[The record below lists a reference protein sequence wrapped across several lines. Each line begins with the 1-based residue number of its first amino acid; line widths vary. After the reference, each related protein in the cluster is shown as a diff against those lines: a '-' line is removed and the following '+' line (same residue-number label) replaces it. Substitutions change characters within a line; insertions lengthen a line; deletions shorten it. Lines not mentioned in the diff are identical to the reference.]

1 MKVLVTGTSG
11 FIGQHLATALI
22 EHGHEVIGLDR
33 QQPRFPVNYVF
44 YECDILDTAKLTQVV
59 STTAPHA
66 IVHLAART
74 DLGEKR
80 DLGGYA
86 ANIEGVANLIVAIR
100 ATPSIQRAI
109 YTSTQLVCRLGYVPS
124 SDQDYKPTTL
134 YGESK
139 VEGEKIVRREDG
151 GGVVWCIVRP
161 TTVWGPGMNP
171 HYQRFLR
178 MIRNGTYV
186 HIGRRPRMKSYGFVG
201 NVVHQYCRILEA
213 PSESVRRKT
222 FYLGDYE
229 AVSLRAWADALA
241 GQLGARRILTVPET
255 IARVAAR
262 LGDGINAAG
271 FRNFPFNSFRLNNVL
286 TESRFDLTETRK
298 LCGDSP
304 YSLEAA
310 AAMTAEWWRHRG

>member
-1 MKVLVTGTSG
+1 
-11 FIGQHLATALI
+11 
-22 EHGHEVIGLDR
+22 
-33 QQPRFPVNYVF
+33 
-44 YECDILDTAKLTQVV
+44 
-59 STTAPHA
+59 
-66 IVHLAART
+66 
-74 DLGEKR
+74 
-80 DLGGYA
+80 
-86 ANIEGVANLIVAIR
+86 
-100 ATPSIQRAI
+100 
-109 YTSTQLVCRLGYVPS
+109 
-124 SDQDYKPTTL
+124 
-134 YGESK
+134 
-139 VEGEKIVRREDG
+139 
-151 GGVVWCIVRP
+151 
-161 TTVWGPGMNP
+161 
-171 HYQRFLR
+171 
-178 MIRNGTYV
+178 
-186 HIGRRPRMKSYGFVG
+186 MKSYGFVG